1 MNAFQK
7 TPVTLMPP
15 VLTQLDPFI
24 VNANRDLVE
33 MVSTTALTLMNAL
46 LKLQTVPLPHFV

>member
-1 MNAFQK
+1 M
-7 TPVTLMPP
+7 LMPP

-33 MVSTTALTLMNAL
+33 MVSTIALTLMNAL